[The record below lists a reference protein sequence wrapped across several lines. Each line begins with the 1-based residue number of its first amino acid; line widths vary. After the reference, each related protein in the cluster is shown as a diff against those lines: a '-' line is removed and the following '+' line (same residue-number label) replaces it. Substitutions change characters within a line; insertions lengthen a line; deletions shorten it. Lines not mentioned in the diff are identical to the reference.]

1 MFTKIRDGLA
11 IEINSIASARKIK
24 NMESIKVVVSYIDSK
39 KTPDVYIDCGTEDEA
54 NTLVDLIIEK
64 VNDSKKIRLM

>member
-39 KTPDVYIDCGTEDEA
+39 KTPDVYIDCETEDEA